1 MILFW
6 AGLLALATLLYVLL
20 DGFDLG
26 VGILFAFAG
35 ETDRR
40 KMLSAISPVWDG
52 NETWLVVTGTVSAFV
67 FGVEGDFDWDNIK
80 GNPSACVGC
89 QVSSSWFATARGRVG
104 VAWDRLLFYGTGG
117 AAFQNVKF
125 AVTAPPLTTS
135 LATVE
140 FAISPNWSV
149 KAEYLY
155 VNFNNQTIGPGTFTL
170 IENVVRGGVN
180 YRF

>member
-1 MILFW
+1 M
-6 AGLLALATLLYVLL
+6 
-20 DGFDLG
+20 
-26 VGILFAFAG
+26 
-35 ETDRR
+35 
-40 KMLSAISPVWDG
+40 
-52 NETWLVVTGTVSAFV
+52 

-89 QVSSSWFATARGRVG
+89 QVSSTWLAGRREPLG
-104 VAWDRLLFYGTGG
+104 PHASSAPAAGRSRAAAWGWHGTGFCSYGTVG

-125 AVTAPPLTTS
+125 AVTAPPLTTP
-135 LATVE
+135 LATTVDPVGVIAGGRVE
-140 FAISPNWSV
+140 FAILPNWSV

-155 VNFNNQTIGPGTFTL
+155 VSFNNQMIGPGTFTL

>member
-1 MILFW
+1 
-6 AGLLALATLLYVLL
+6 V
-20 DGFDLG
+20 
-26 VGILFAFAG
+26 
-35 ETDRR
+35 
-40 KMLSAISPVWDG
+40 
-52 NETWLVVTGTVSAFV
+52 FV

-89 QVSSSWFATARGRVG
+89 QVSSTWLATARGRVG
-104 VAWDRLLFYGTGG
+104 VAWDRLLFYGTVG

-125 AVTAPPLTTS
+125 AVTAPPLTTP
-135 LATVE
+135 LATTVDPVGVIAGGGVE
-140 FAISPNWSV
+140 FAIFPNWSV